1 MTALRPCP
9 FCGSR
14 RWSAWHL
21 GYLPP
26 ETPWVV
32 ECGGCFAQGPRAATE
47 EEALTKWGK
56 EAKE

>member
-32 ECGGCFAQGPRAATE
+32 ACEGCFAEGPRAATE
-47 EEALTKWGK
+47 EEALSKWGL
-56 EAKE
+56 E